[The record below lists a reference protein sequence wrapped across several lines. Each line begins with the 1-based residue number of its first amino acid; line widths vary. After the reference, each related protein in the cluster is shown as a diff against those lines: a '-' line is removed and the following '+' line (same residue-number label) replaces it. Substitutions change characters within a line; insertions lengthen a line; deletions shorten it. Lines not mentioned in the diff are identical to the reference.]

1 MKKNVVIAIIVA
13 AGLGQRLNSKL
24 PKQYHKISE
33 NEVIRLSVI
42 KFLLH
47 PGIDKVLVV
56 INKHHR
62 ILAKEA
68 LDGLNVLPLVYGG
81 ETRQESVL
89 KGLKAIK
96 QIKPKKVLVHDAAR
110 PNVSNKIITSVLKNI
125 KSRTAVV
132 PAISINDNII
142 STKKNSVPLY
152 NDKNLYKLIQTP
164 QGFDFDNLYKLH
176 LSNKKFSVADDSQLF
191 NQYPNKIKLVNG
203 DPANIKITR
212 KEDLRNISKIMKK
225 YVEVSALG
233 FDVHKFSSK
242 PSKNIKLGG
251 IDITFS
257 KKLEGHSDADVVLH
271 ALVDSM
277 LGTISKGDIGTIFSN
292 KDKRWKNADS
302 KIFVKY
308 ALAVLNDFN
317 CIIRHV
323 DITIICEEPKI
334 TPHVSKMKKT
344 ISNLLNISSNY
355 VSIKSTTSEG
365 LGFTGRKE
373 GIAAKCLTT
382 VSRPKDHEQ

>member
-1 MKKNVVIAIIVA
+1 MKKNVVVAIIVA
-13 AGLGQRLNSKL
+13 AGVGQRLNSKI
-24 PKQYHKISE
+24 PKQYHKIRE
-33 NEVIRLSVI
+33 NEVIRLSVM
-42 KFLLH
+42 KFLFH

-56 INKHHR
+56 INKHHTL
-62 ILAKEA
+62 LAKKA
-68 LDGLNVLPLVYGG
+68 LDGLKILPLVYGG
-81 ETRQESVL
+81 ETRQDSVL

-96 QIKPKKVLVHDAAR
+96 SIKPKKVLVHDAAR
-110 PNVSNKIITSVLKNI
+110 PNVSDKTITLVLKNI

-132 PAISINDNII
+132 PAISINDSII
-142 STKKNSVPLY
+142 STKMNSIALY

-164 QGFDFDNLYKLH
+164 QGFVFNNLYEIH
-176 LSNKKFSVADDSQLF
+176 LSNKKFAVGDDSQLF

-203 DPANIKITR
+203 DPANIKITK
-212 KEDLRNISKIMKK
+212 KEDLKNISKIMNE
-225 YVEVSALG
+225 YIEVSALG
-233 FDVHKFSSK
+233 FDVHKFSSN

-251 IDITFS
+251 ININFS

-292 KDKRWKNADS
+292 KDKKWKNADS

-308 ALAVLNDFN
+308 ALSILNDLK

-334 TPHVSKMKKT
+334 TPHASKMKRT
-344 ISNLLNISSNY
+344 ISKLLNISNNS

-382 VSRPKDHEQ
+382 VSRPQEHEQ